1 MERLSMNSCMVG
13 HATQHNQDAAREEW
27 FATRLERQ
35 RLREEKERKRK
46 EQEKFYNEWWG
57 INKPEQTKEGQEGQ
71 EGR

>member
-1 MERLSMNSCMVG
+1 MNSCMVE
-13 HATQHNQDAAREEW
+13 HATQQNQDAAREEW

-35 RLREEKERKRK
+35 RLREENEKKRK

-57 INKPEQTKEGQEGQ
+57 LDKAEQKTEGQ